1 MDQPATKRS
10 RHDAIDY
17 DDETNVRGKPFIPG
31 ERKSTRQAQAADFDS
46 GIGDAESST
55 SGRGQDGTTPSIG
68 VSNGSAKRRP
78 KGMKGYAYV
87 PDGRPFEDL
96 TPKEQKALVD
106 QQARMMNGGGS
117 LSMGHDVNDMDGAM
131 NGNSRGLTYEGS
143 PDE

>member
-1 MDQPATKRS
+1 
-10 RHDAIDY
+10 
-17 DDETNVRGKPFIPG
+17 
-31 ERKSTRQAQAADFDS
+31 
-46 GIGDAESST
+46 
-55 SGRGQDGTTPSIG
+55 
-68 VSNGSAKRRP
+68 
-78 KGMKGYAYV
+78 MKGYAYV

-106 QQARMMNGGGS
+106 QQARMMNDGGS